1 MLYEFEGLQLD
12 PSTRRLRRMASDE
25 AVPLT
30 AKPLDALIYLVEHRD
45 ELVEK
50 DALLKALWPRVV
62 VEENSL
68 ERCIST
74 LRRALGEA
82 AGENRFIATIP
93 GRGYRF
99 VAKVI
104 ESNPDGGIESAAHVA
119 VARRGRRIWIGTAAA
134 AILAVALG
142 ITVYLS
148 SQHDPRRSAPVLLIH
163 PFRNTSGAPQDDRL
177 ASGMTDEL
185 RQRLSALRDVA
196 IASRSEDRGIT
207 HAIDGS
213 LYRSGDALRIRVS
226 LTDIADG
233 RQIWAQE
240 YDRRA
245 ADVIALQEEVAATVV
260 QALFPGAHAV
270 IAAADPSQAP
280 SKNPQA
286 QRLFLE
292 ANRLNG
298 TSAENLLAAVSMY
311 ERATELDPQFAPAWA
326 MLATACLSGAA
337 FDVPIPNGL
346 AKAERAANRAIELN
360 PQLASAW
367 AARGGV
373 LAHRGHLAESREAD
387 DRALALQPDNEGI
400 RFGLSLLL
408 ASVGSPQHAL
418 RETERALRQTPTSLP
433 SLMARSFLRAMAGDP
448 EGAVADQEIGA
459 TRGAPVDRGR
469 GPEVLA
475 SAYIHARRYDEAA
488 RQLIAVLDA
497 PSRSHGLDRL
507 VAQALTSV
515 GDKRRALQAARE
527 LSDYANRTS
536 MDSISLRSLTT
547 LLLAMTLTEDLDSA
561 YRTTNAYL
569 DSRVEEG
576 VDLRLLMHLWMPEM
590 RPFRRDARFS
600 ALAQRLGMTDYWL
613 KYGPPES
620 CKLDAR
626 TVHCD

>member
-1 MLYEFEGLQLD
+1 
-12 PSTRRLRRMASDE
+12 MATDE
-25 AVPLT
+25 VVPLT
-30 AKPLDALIYLVEHRD
+30 AKPLDALIYLVEHRH

-50 DALLKALWPRVV
+50 EALLKALWPRVV

-82 AGENRFIATIP
+82 AGENRFIATVP

-99 VAKVI
+99 VAKVT
-104 ESNPDGGIESAAHVA
+104 EADPDRGIESATQVA
-119 VARRGRRIWIGTAAA
+119 APARRRRIWMGTAVA

-142 ITVYLS
+142 VTIHLS
-148 SQHDPRRSAPVLLIH
+148 SQQEGPPSAPVLLIH
-163 PFRNTSGAPQDDRL
+163 PFRNTSGAPDDDRL

-185 RQRLSALRDVA
+185 RQRLAALRDVA
-196 IASRSEDRGIT
+196 IASRGEDRGVT
-207 HAIDGS
+207 HVVDGS
-213 LYRSGDALRIRVS
+213 LYRSGEALRIRVS

-240 YDRRA
+240 YDRGA
-245 ADVIALQEEVAATVV
+245 ADVIGLQEEVAATVV
-260 QALFPGAHAV
+260 QALFPGPHAV

-298 TSAENLLAAVSMY
+298 TAAENLLAAVSLY
-311 ERATELDPQFAPAWA
+311 ERALELDPQFAPAWA

-346 AKAERAANRAIELN
+346 TKAERAANRAIELD

-373 LAHRGHLAESREAD
+373 LALRGHLVESREAD

-408 ASVGSPQHAL
+408 ASVGSPQRAL

-433 SLMARSFLRAMAGDP
+433 SLMVRSLIRAMAGDP
-448 EGAVADQEIGA
+448 EGAVADNAIGM
-459 TRGAPVDRGR
+459 TRGAPVERGR

-475 SAYIHARRYDEAA
+475 SAYLHAKRYDEAA
-488 RQLIAVLDA
+488 RQLTAVLDA
-497 PSRSHGLDRL
+497 GSISQGLDRL
-507 VAQALTSV
+507 VAQAFSSV
-515 GDKRRALQAARE
+515 GDKRRATQAAHD
-527 LSDYANRTS
+527 LADYAARTP
-536 MDSISLRSLTT
+536 MESISLRSLTT
-547 LLLAMTLTEDLDSA
+547 LLLAMTLTGDLDSA
-561 YRTTNAYL
+561 YRTTTAYL

-600 ALAQRLGMTDYWL
+600 ALAQRLGMMDYWL

-626 TVHCD
+626 TVHCE